1 MFGEAYLDTDISDSN
16 LSYRTTNLL
25 FLYFCHVHWNQES
38 DIFFVKEESILKKK
52 EKKGKIISFRN
63 LSCPNTEYIRKDTKD
78 REKEDRI
85 QCYIVN

>member
-52 EKKGKIISFRN
+52 GKNHIFQEFV
-63 LSCPNTEYIRKDTKD
+63 LSKHWVHKERYKRQ
-78 REKEDRI
+78 REGR
-85 QCYIVN
+85 

>member
-52 EKKGKIISFRN
+52 
-63 LSCPNTEYIRKDTKD
+63 
-78 REKEDRI
+78 
-85 QCYIVN
+85 